1 MQDNHRNDDFEDIFS
16 DSSYSSYD
24 DIDSFPM
31 DVRETSLKK
40 TPAPK
45 KSKSS
50 RKMWIINISTILI
63 SVIFIVAGSACI
75 YAYSSISRIN
85 YNDLDIENSTS
96 SKPSTSSATSQNSN
110 SSYNMGNIPETLK
123 SDDSVL
129 NIMLFGADKK
139 DEGEAYGRSDSMI
152 LLSINSKTNDLIM
165 TSFLR
170 DLWVEIPGY
179 FPHRLNTAY
188 SLGGA
193 DLAIETIEYNFG
205 IDIDRYAIVDF
216 DSFTNIIDTL
226 GGIDLELTDEEIDY
240 INWQCWKN
248 KQVETRHEIT
258 AEAGVVHLNGRQALW
273 YSRDR
278 DSAGSD
284 WDRTNRQRIVLNTIM
299 KDMKK
304 CNIAQIMSIIY
315 QVGPMIET
323 NLDKGE
329 IVYLAQNALTYLNYD
344 VTALS
349 VPDISGDNYSC
360 PQIDGMDV
368 VTLNDW
374 DKERARIQMA
384 IFGESEYASSSE
396 SETTEGT
403 YSDYPYYNAA

>member
-1 MQDNHRNDDFEDIFS
+1 MQDSHKNDDFEDIFS

-24 DIDSFPM
+24 DIDNFPVE
-31 DVRETSLKK
+31 VRNRPSGN
-40 TPAPK
+40 APK
-45 KSKSS
+45 KNKSQKFK
-50 RKMWIINISTILI
+50 KMWIANIAICLV
-63 SVIFIVAGSACI
+63 SVIFILGGSACI

-85 YNDLDIENSTS
+85 YNKFPENSSSTS
-96 SKPSTSSATSQNSN
+96 SKSPSSSTVESSTT
-110 SSYNMGNIPETLK
+110 SYNMGTIPDTLK
-123 SDDSVL
+123 SDNDVL

-139 DEGEAYGRSDSMI
+139 VDGEAYGRSDSMI
-152 LLSINSKTNDLIM
+152 LLSINNRTGDLVM

-179 FPHRLNTAY
+179 FPHRLNTSYA
-188 SLGGA
+188 LGGA
-193 DLAIETIEYNFG
+193 ELAIETIEYNFG
-205 IDIDRYAIVDF
+205 VDIDRYAIVDF

-258 AEAGVVHLNGRQALW
+258 AKAGVVHLNGRQALW

-299 KDMKK
+299 KDMKQS
-304 CNIAQIMSIIY
+304 NLAQIMSIIY

-323 NLDKGE
+323 DLDKGE
-329 IVYLAQNALTYLNYD
+329 IVYLAQNALNYLNYD
-344 VTALS
+344 VTASS
-349 VPDISGDNYSC
+349 VPDLSGGNFSC
-360 PQIDGMDV
+360 PKIDDMDV
-368 VTLNDW
+368 VTINDW
-374 DKERARIQMA
+374 DAERARIQMA
-384 IFGESEYASSSE
+384 IFGSSDYEVSNNSSE
-396 SETTEGT
+396 ETTTDEQ
-403 YSDYPYYNAA
+403 YNNAA

>member
-1 MQDNHRNDDFEDIFS
+1 MQDNHKNDDFEDIFS

-24 DIDSFPM
+24 DIDNFPVE
-31 DVRETSLKK
+31 VRSRPSSNAQKK
-40 TPAPK
+40 N
-45 KSKSS
+45 KSQKFK
-50 RKMWIINISTILI
+50 KMWIANIAICLVSVLFILG
-63 SVIFIVAGSACI
+63 GSACI

-85 YNDLDIENSTS
+85 YNKFPENSSSTS
-96 SKPSTSSATSQNSN
+96 SKKTSSSTVENSTTSN
-110 SSYNMGNIPETLK
+110 NMGKMPETLK
-123 SDDSVL
+123 SDNDVL

-139 DEGEAYGRSDSMI
+139 VDGEAYGRSDSMI
-152 LLSINSKTNDLIM
+152 LLSINNRTGDIVM

-179 FPHRLNTAY
+179 FPHRLNTSYA
-188 SLGGA
+188 LGGA
-193 DLAIETIEYNFG
+193 ELAIETIEYNFG
-205 IDIDRYAIVDF
+205 VDIDRYAIVDF

-258 AEAGVVHLNGRQALW
+258 AKAGVVHLNGRQALW

-299 KDMKK
+299 KDLKK
-304 CNIAQIMSIIY
+304 SNLAQIMSIIY

-323 NLDKGE
+323 DLDKGE
-329 IVYLAQNALTYLNYD
+329 IVYLAQNALNYLNYD

-349 VPDISGDNYSC
+349 VPDLSVGNFSC
-360 PQIDGMDV
+360 PKIDGMDV
-368 VTLNDW
+368 VTINDW
-374 DKERARIQMA
+374 DAERARIQMA
-384 IFGESEYASSSE
+384 IFGSSDYEVSNNSSE
-396 SETTEGT
+396 ETTTDEQ
-403 YSDYPYYNAA
+403 YNNVA

>member
-1 MQDNHRNDDFEDIFS
+1 MQDNHRNDEFEDIFS

-24 DIDSFPM
+24 DIDSFPTE
-31 DVRETSLKK
+31 VRVRSSENTQNKTKSQKLK
-40 TPAPK
+40 
-45 KSKSS
+45 
-50 RKMWIINISTILI
+50 KMWIANILI
-63 SVIFIVAGSACI
+63 CLFSVIFIVGGSACI

-85 YNDLDIENSTS
+85 YNKSSENSSTTNKNTSSSPAENSTS
-96 SKPSTSSATSQNSN
+96 S
-110 SSYNMGNIPETLK
+110 YNMGTMPETLK
-123 SDDSVL
+123 SDSDVL
-129 NIMLFGADKK
+129 NIMLFGADNK

-152 LLSINSKTNDLIM
+152 LLSINNRTGDLVM

-179 FPHRLNTAY
+179 FPHRLNTSF

-193 DLAIETIEYNFG
+193 ELAIETIEYNFG
-205 IDIDRYAIVDF
+205 VDIDRYAIVDF

-248 KQVETRHEIT
+248 KQVKTRHEIT
-258 AEAGVVHLNGRQALW
+258 AKAGVVHLNGRQALW

-299 KDMKK
+299 SDMRKS
-304 CNIAQIMSIIY
+304 NLAQIISIIY

-329 IVYLAQNALTYLNYD
+329 IVYLAQNALSYLNYD

-349 VPDISGDNYSC
+349 VPDLSGGNFEC
-360 PQIDGMDV
+360 PKIDGMDV
-368 VTLNDW
+368 VTLIDW
-374 DKERARIQMA
+374 DAERARIQTA
-384 IFGESEYASSSE
+384 IFGESEYAYS
-396 SETTEGT
+396 SETTEDT
-403 YSDYPYYNAA
+403 TNDEQYYNNAA

>member
-1 MQDNHRNDDFEDIFS
+1 MQDNHKNDDFEDIFS

-24 DIDSFPM
+24 DIDNFPVE
-31 DVRETSLKK
+31 VRSRPSSNAQKK
-40 TPAPK
+40 N
-45 KSKSS
+45 KSQKFK
-50 RKMWIINISTILI
+50 KMWIANIAICLV
-63 SVIFIVAGSACI
+63 SVIFILGGSACI

-85 YNDLDIENSTS
+85 YNKLPENSSSS
-96 SKPSTSSATSQNSN
+96 SKSLSSSKAESSTT
-110 SSYNMGNIPETLK
+110 SYNMGTIPDTLK
-123 SDDSVL
+123 SDNDVL

-139 DEGEAYGRSDSMI
+139 VEGEAYGRSDSMI
-152 LLSINSKTNDLIM
+152 LLSINNRTGDIVM

-179 FPHRLNTAY
+179 FPHRLNTSYA
-188 SLGGA
+188 LGGA
-193 DLAIETIEYNFG
+193 ELAIETIEYNFG
-205 IDIDRYAIVDF
+205 VDVDRYAIVDF

-248 KQVETRHEIT
+248 NQVQTRHEIT
-258 AEAGVVHLNGRQALW
+258 AKAGVVHLNGRQALW

-299 KDMKK
+299 KDLKK
-304 CNIAQIMSIIY
+304 SNLAQIMSIIY

-323 NLDKGE
+323 DLDKGE
-329 IVYLAQNALTYLNYD
+329 IVYLAQNALNYLNYD

-349 VPDISGDNYSC
+349 VPDLSGGNFSC
-360 PQIDGMDV
+360 PKIDGMDV
-368 VTLNDW
+368 VTINDW
-374 DKERARIQMA
+374 DAERARIQMA
-384 IFGESEYASSSE
+384 IFGSSDCEVSNNSSE
-396 SETTEGT
+396 ETTTDEQ
-403 YSDYPYYNAA
+403 YDNVA

>member
-1 MQDNHRNDDFEDIFS
+1 MQDNHKNDGFEDIFS

-24 DIDSFPM
+24 DIDNFP
-31 DVRETSLKK
+31 VEVKSRYSGN
-40 TPAPK
+40 APK
-45 KSKSS
+45 KNKSQKFK
-50 RKMWIINISTILI
+50 KMWIANIAICLVSVLFILG
-63 SVIFIVAGSACI
+63 GSACI

-85 YNDLDIENSTS
+85 YNKFPESSSSTTS
-96 SKPSTSSATSQNSN
+96 KKPSSSTIESSTT
-110 SSYNMGNIPETLK
+110 SYNMGTIPDTLK
-123 SDDSVL
+123 SDNDVL

-139 DEGEAYGRSDSMI
+139 ENGEAYGRSDSMI
-152 LLSINSKTNDLIM
+152 LLSINNKTGDLVM

-179 FPHRLNTAY
+179 FPHRLNTSYA
-188 SLGGA
+188 LGGA
-193 DLAIETIEYNFG
+193 ELAIETIEYNFG
-205 IDIDRYAIVDF
+205 VDIDRYAIVDF

-258 AEAGVVHLNGRQALW
+258 AKAGVVHLNGRQALW

-299 KDMKK
+299 KDMKQS
-304 CNIAQIMSIIY
+304 NLAQIMSIIY

-323 NLDKGE
+323 DLDKGE
-329 IVYLAQNALTYLNYD
+329 IVYLAQNALNYLNYD

-349 VPDISGDNYSC
+349 VPDLSGGNFSC
-360 PQIDGMDV
+360 PTIDDMDV
-368 VTLNDW
+368 VTINDW
-374 DKERARIQMA
+374 DAERARIQMA
-384 IFGESEYASSSE
+384 IFGSSDYEVSSTSSE
-396 SETTEGT
+396 ETTADEQ
-403 YSDYPYYNAA
+403 YNNAA